1 MTIKNR
7 LKTILKEEYIEE
19 FKEINDFLFDNPEL
33 GNEEYIT
40 SEYLVNYLRK
50 NGFKMTYPYCNVE
63 TAFKGEYIRDEK
75 LPTVAFL
82 AEYDALPG
90 YGIDKKPAHACGHNW
105 IGATSLGAGVL
116 LSKMSDILKCNIIVI
131 GTPAEET
138 TGEKCTLIEN
148 RVFDSIDI
156 VFQCHIGEKTTIN
169 QGTLAIDCL
178 EFNFKGKA
186 AHAACFPQNGVNA
199 LDGVNLMFAGVNA
212 LRQHVLSDV
221 RIHGI
226 ITEGGVAPNITPENS
241 SCKFYIRAKDREY
254 LNSVTEK
261 VINCGKGAEL
271 MTGAKVTYKK
281 FENSFDNIKYI
292 SILQE
297 IMINNLKEVGI
308 NNIKDSCS
316 DSAGSTDMGNVSQ
329 ICPTMYTEISLDLPE
344 KALVHEEKILK
355 YLKSNYAYDKLEK
368 SILAMCY
375 SVIDII
381 ENKEILN
388 RIEEEF
394 EKGIF

>member
-1 MTIKNR
+1 MLTI
-7 LKTILKEEYIEE
+7 
-19 FKEINDFLFDNPEL
+19 FLQ
-33 GNEEYIT
+33 
-40 SEYLVNYLRK
+40 
-50 NGFKMTYPYCNVE
+50 
-63 TAFKGEYIRDEK
+63 
-75 LPTVAFL
+75 
-82 AEYDALPG
+82 
-90 YGIDKKPAHACGHNW
+90 DK
-105 IGATSLGAGVL
+105 SLGAGVL
-116 LSKMSDILKCNIIVI
+116 LSKISDILKCTIIVI
-131 GTPAEET
+131 ETPAEET

-148 RVFDSIDI
+148 GAFDSIDI
-156 VFQCHIGEKTTIN
+156 VFQCQIGENTTVN

-241 SCKFYIRAKDREY
+241 SCKFYIRAKDREC

-271 MTGAKVTYKK
+271 MTEAKVTYKK
-281 FENSFDNIKYI
+281 FENSFDKIKYI

-316 DSAGSTDMGNVSQ
+316 DSAGSTDMGNVSR
-329 ICPTMYTEISLDLPE
+329 IYTEISLDLSE

-355 YLKSNYAYDKLEK
+355 YLKSDYAYDKLEK

-381 ENKEILN
+381 ENKDISN
-388 RIEEEF
+388 GIKEEF